1 MGRDLLAWYD
11 ANKRDLPWRGTDD
24 PYAVWVSE
32 VMLQQTQVA
41 TVLPY
46 YERWMARF
54 PTLESLSEAEVDRAL
69 EVWQGLGYYRR
80 CRHMLEAARLLATR
94 GIPNDRD
101 GWLKVPGVGRYTA
114 SAIAS
119 ICFGEA
125 VGVADGNVQRV
136 FARMAGCP
144 DSGAEL
150 AQKAQDWADHHVDP
164 KRPGDWN
171 QAVMEL
177 GATVC
182 KPKAPECGRCPLEP
196 ECVARQTWAVER
208 YPARRHKPRS
218 VAVFR
223 SAWAPFLDGRFGLRR
238 TPEGQWSAGLWEFPY
253 LDLADGESPNLEALQ
268 NACAAASLE
277 SLGDF
282 KHSVT
287 HHRIRVE
294 AWLARVEAKSGELEW
309 FTPKDCA
316 ALPMASA
323 QRRILKR
330 ACRLLGIEIDRG

>member
-1 MGRDLLAWYD
+1 MGRGLLSWYD
-11 ANKRDLPWRGTDD
+11 ANKRDLPWRSARD

-54 PTLESLSEAEVDRAL
+54 PTLESLANAEVDRAL

-80 CRHMLEAARLLATR
+80 CRHMLDAAKLLATQ
-94 GIPNDRD
+94 GIPESRD
-101 GWLKVPGVGRYTA
+101 GWMEVPGVGRYTA
-114 SAIAS
+114 SAVAS

-136 FARMAGCP
+136 FARMAGCA
-144 DSGAEL
+144 DSGAVL
-150 AQKAQDWADHHVDP
+150 AQKAQDWADQHVDP

-182 KPKAPECGRCPLEP
+182 TPKDPKCGGCPLES
-196 ECVARQTWAVER
+196 ECVARQSWAVDR
-208 YPARRHKPRS
+208 YPAPRAKPKT
-218 VAVFR
+218 VAVLR
-223 SAWAPFLDGRFGLRR
+223 SAWAPYCKGAFGMRR
-238 TPEGQWSAGLWEFPY
+238 APEGQWSAGLWEFPY

-268 NACAAASLE
+268 KASGAESLE
-277 SLGDF
+277 SLGVF
-282 KHSVT
+282 KHSIT

-294 AWLARVEAKSGELEW
+294 AWLARVDAKSGDLEW
-309 FTPKDCA
+309 FTQPECA
-316 ALPMASA
+316 GLPMSSA
-323 QRRILKR
+323 QRRILKL
-330 ACRLLGIEIDRG
+330 ACRLLGLSI